1 MLIVLAWKNVW
12 RNKKRSL
19 IIVLAI
25 AFGLWGGL
33 FSGAVMMGMGES
45 SVNTAID
52 RDLTH
57 IQIHKKNF
65 LRNKEAADYI
75 PNASQVFNDISKLEK
90 IKSASLRTI
99 IYGMAASP
107 ASSYGVRIVAVD
119 PDQARR
125 TTMIF
130 TKIVEGQYFGQK
142 YRNQIIIGRKLA
154 KRLNLRIRSKII
166 LNFQDVEGNISY
178 MACRV
183 VGLFKTESSQFDE
196 MNVFLRQDD
205 LFKSLESKGFYHEI
219 AIRLKSSKDLEQ
231 TRNLL
236 ASKFENL
243 SVQTWKDIAP
253 EIAYLS
259 DMMISFT
266 YLFVAIILF
275 ALLFGITNTMLMSV
289 LDRVREIGILIAV
302 GMKKSRVFIMILVET
317 IFLSLS
323 GGLAGI
329 VIGAITIK
337 YFANSGIDLT
347 AIAKSMESFGVSTVL
362 YPFLPTAMYLVL
374 TVMIIFAASIAAIM
388 PALKAIHLRPS
399 EAIRVY

>member
-125 TTMIF
+125 TTLIF
-130 TKIVEGQYFGQK
+130 TRIGDGLYFGQK
-142 YRNQIIIGRKLA
+142 YRSQIIIGRKLA

-205 LFKSLESKGFYHEI
+205 LFKSLESKDFYHEI
-219 AIRLKSSKDLEQ
+219 AIRLDSSKDLEQ

-302 GMKKSRVFIMILVET
+302 GMKK
-317 IFLSLS
+317 
-323 GGLAGI
+323 AGC
-329 VIGAITIK
+329 
-337 YFANSGIDLT
+337 L
-347 AIAKSMESFGVSTVL
+347 L
-362 YPFLPTAMYLVL
+362 
-374 TVMIIFAASIAAIM
+374 
-388 PALKAIHLRPS
+388 
-399 EAIRVY
+399 